1 MNWPTELIVGCVVF
15 ILVAHLLVLLSI
27 CRSASRADKTLSNLN
42 VCHPTAC
49 VLGNAGEVNAQVQE
63 PGPIGRFAV
72 LANNTGT
79 NFPPPTVPT
88 KVRASGLNANGGG
101 SISNPAPN
109 PYSTSPA
116 VIPHAQGAA
125 QDFAL

>member
-15 ILVAHLLVLLSI
+15 ILVAHLFVLLSI
-27 CRSASRADKTLSNLN
+27 CRAASRADIALKTLN
-42 VCHPTAC
+42 VCHPTA
-49 VLGNAGEVNAQVQE
+49 EVNAQVQE

-101 SISNPAPN
+101 TISNPASN

-125 QDFAL
+125 QDFIL